1 MNDERRIAY
10 FDGEPSPL
18 LSFAAESSGFLLS
31 PKAPSDHDR
40 SGLDL
45 QIDPKRLNAKNP
57 FPSGGGSY
65 ALCVT
70 PNHLEVTAA
79 TQAGLSYALL
89 DEAEGKCDLKSVDG
103 YEPSLS
109 LRSYHMWFPFAL
121 GQAYGGQGYSAW
133 EMRTDWWWYDESF
146 WTAFLGELALA
157 RYNMIVF
164 WHTHPHPGLIA
175 YDEFPE
181 AAFYDSD
188 RQAENI
194 AQFQKILRLA
204 KGMGIDV
211 VLMQYNIH
219 VSPGFAQRHGLGSI
233 KHEAGYGGQ
242 DTALVRKYNHYCL
255 EKLFDTYPDLAGLMI
270 GGELNKDAFD
280 FLETTILPAL
290 HGAAS
295 EPVLHFR
302 LWGQHFPDQVQ
313 ALAEKVPD
321 RFVMWHKISKEMI
334 SVPQADERFSKWLK
348 HVPGVPICALTGSGN
363 APAFR
368 HQGRIYVDPQF
379 VSEQLEDLRQRGGSG
394 VGLFCGM
401 DNWFY
406 DKESLRGNEDSIAP
420 WMNANWLSRHIT
432 GRLAW
437 RLADCSD
444 DFWIEKLAR
453 HYDIEV
459 SDARRVFQAALSSSR
474 VLPAIN
480 VVVGQYGQDLGFCGT
495 LGRFSQQTGADKPG
509 NYRLGGPYAWP
520 LHDWS
525 VEQPDIMQAA
535 QSPDQTA
542 KLIDMADKLET
553 ECSQVIENLPELKKG
568 EGLEDFLK
576 YVKLNGYSGPLHT
589 NLFKGATQ
597 AYRIAF
603 SDSVDE
609 ALQRFKSVVAHLDA
623 ACACARNVTRFARQ
637 IPLVP
642 IKIRED
648 LPTPL
653 LWGDLWLKR
662 LIKQH
667 GVYRKALT
675 HLESSQSLFHAAQLY
690 WQSHCAYH
698 DAFGWLREWGYRLT
712 PENWEAGRKYVDQSI
727 SLVQAGLQECPAG
740 SASEQTARDW
750 LNFLQVEADRLQPR
764 QMEVPVYNGNTES
777 LPAHRAV
784 WHWEGVVSPCTFDDT
799 LLSFFDPGCV
809 EFKLRKIDE
818 GRSFR
823 LAYDRESL
831 WLALDCPENKVPK
844 TSKVF
849 ICNHDPDSIRELAI
863 ELASGKVKSTCA
875 HLRPPHGIFFDE
887 PGEHDISI
895 DSSSRSH
902 SESFLI
908 RIPFEILD
916 RSAKVGDTWGFN
928 LLWEQRGLLWSP
940 VCGEFNWLDP
950 SQSGRITFT

>member
-1 MNDERRIAY
+1 MNSERRIAY
-10 FDGEPSPL
+10 FNGEPSPL
-18 LSFAAESSGFLLS
+18 LSLAAEFSGYLLS
-31 PKAPSDHDR
+31 AKAPSEHDR
-40 SGLDL
+40 SGLEL
-45 QIDPKRLNAKNP
+45 RIDEKRLMAKSV
-57 FPSGGGSY
+57 FPSGGGDY
-65 ALCVT
+65 TCRVT
-70 PNHLEVTAA
+70 PDHLEVTAA
-79 TQAGLSYALL
+79 TQAGLAYSLL
-89 DEAEGKCDLKSVDG
+89 DEAESEDDLKSVDD
-103 YEPSLS
+103 YEPALA

-146 WTAFLGELALA
+146 WTGFLQELALA

-175 YDEFPE
+175 YDEYPE
-181 AAFYDSD
+181 AAFYDPD

-219 VSPGFAQRHGLGSI
+219 VSPGFARKHDLGSI
-233 KHEAGYGGQ
+233 KLEAGYGGQ
-242 DTALVRKYNHYCL
+242 DTPLVRRYNRYCL

-280 FLETTILPAL
+280 FLETTILPVLRA
-290 HGAAS
+290 AAS
-295 EPVLHFR
+295 RPALHFR

-313 ALAEKVPD
+313 ALAAKMPR

-334 SVPQADERFSKWLK
+334 SVPQADLRFSRWLE
-348 HVPGVPICALTGSGN
+348 HVPGVPICAITGSGN
-363 APAFR
+363 ASAFR
-368 HQGRIYVDPQF
+368 HQGRIYADPAF
-379 VSEQLEDLRQRGGSG
+379 VAKQLEDLRQRGGSG

-406 DKESLRGNEDSIAP
+406 DKDGLAGREDSIAP
-420 WMNANWLSRHIT
+420 WMRANWLSRQIT

-437 RLADCSD
+437 DLTDCSD
-444 DFWIEKLAR
+444 DFWVEKLAS
-453 HYDIEV
+453 HYEMPTT
-459 SDARRVFQAALSSSR
+459 DAQHIFHAAVASSR

-535 QSPDQTA
+535 RSPNQTA

-553 ECSQVIENLPELKKG
+553 ECSQAIEDLPELEKG

-589 NLFKGATQ
+589 NLFKGATL

-603 SDSVDE
+603 SDNVDE
-609 ALQRFKSVVAHLDA
+609 ALQQLKSVVAHLDN

-637 IPLVP
+637 IPLIP

-667 GVYRKALT
+667 GVYTKALT

-698 DAFGWLREWGYRLT
+698 DAFGWLREWGYHLT
-712 PENWEAGRKYVDQSI
+712 PESWEAGRKLVHQSI
-727 SLVQAGLQECPAG
+727 SLAQASLQECPAG
-740 SASEQTARDW
+740 SVNEQAARDW
-750 LNFLQVEADRLQPR
+750 LDFLQVEADRLQPR
-764 QMEVPVYNGNTES
+764 QMEVPVYNENKNS
-777 LPAHRAV
+777 LPAHRV
-784 WHWEGVVSPCTFDDT
+784 MWHWEGVVSPCTFDDT
-799 LLSFFDPGCV
+799 LLSFFNPGCV
-809 EFKLRKIDE
+809 EFKLRQIEE

-823 LAYDRESL
+823 LAYDQDSL
-831 WLALDCPENKVPK
+831 WLALECPRDKVSRTP
-844 TSKVF
+844 KVF
-849 ICNHDPDSIRELAI
+849 ICNPNPDSIRELEI

-875 HLRPPHGIFFDE
+875 HLRAPHGIFFDE
-887 PGEHDISI
+887 TVEQDIII
-895 DSSSRSH
+895 DRSSTSQ
-902 SESFLI
+902 SESVLM
-908 RIPFEILD
+908 RLPFEILG
-916 RSAKVGDTWGFN
+916 RSAKLGDTWGFN
-928 LLWEQRGLLWSP
+928 LLWEHRGLLWSP

-950 SQSGRITFT
+950 SQAGKITFT